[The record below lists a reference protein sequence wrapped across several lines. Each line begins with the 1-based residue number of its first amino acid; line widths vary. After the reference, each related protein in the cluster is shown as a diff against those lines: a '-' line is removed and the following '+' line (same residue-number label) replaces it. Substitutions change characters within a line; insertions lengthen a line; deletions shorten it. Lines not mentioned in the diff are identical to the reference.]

1 MKKVMILL
9 SGLLLVSGVYAAGS
23 QMNFGINFGIM
34 DTDQF
39 KFDPLMWTAG
49 AELDL
54 QFGDY
59 LMFSPEVTLVGNG
72 FKFKE
77 FLLFPAAILNFTPG
91 NFFVGGGL
99 TKGFYIGSG
108 EDFALTDVALKLNA
122 GLISKNIKLTAYL
135 ITAFD
140 NLLKK
145 GMLVGATFGFRF

>member
-1 MKKVMILL
+1 MKKTIVLL
-9 SGLLLVSGVYAAGS
+9 CGLLLVSGVYAAGS
-23 QMNFGINFGIM
+23 QMNFGVNFGIM

-39 KFDPLMWTAG
+39 KFNPLMWTAG

-54 QFGDY
+54 QFGEF

-91 NFFVGGGL
+91 NFFVGGGI

-108 EDFALTDVALKLNA
+108 EDFAITEVALKLNA
-122 GLISKNIKLTAYL
+122 GLISKNLKLTVYV

-140 NLLKK
+140 SLFD
-145 GMLVGATFGFRF
+145 GMLVGASLGFRL

>member
-1 MKKVMILL
+1 MT
-9 SGLLLVSGVYAAGS
+9 
-23 QMNFGINFGIM
+23 FGINFGM
-34 DTDQF
+34 MTDKNF
-39 KFDPLMWTAG
+39 SFNPFLWTAG

-54 QFGDY
+54 PFGTS
-59 LMFSPEVTLVGNG
+59 LMFSPEVTVVGYKFE
-72 FKFKE
+72 FKQ

-140 NLLKK
+140 GLFDD
-145 GMLVGATFGFRF
+145 MLVGASLGFRF

>member
-1 MKKVMILL
+1 MKKTLILL
-9 SGLLLVSGVYAAGS
+9 CGLLLVSGLFAFEKKTTIS
-23 QMNFGINFGIM
+23 INFGIM

-54 QFGDY
+54 QVGNY

-91 NFFVGGGL
+91 NFFVGGGI

-108 EDFALTDVALKLNA
+108 EDFAITEVALKLNA
-122 GLISKNIKLTAYL
+122 GLISKNLKLTVYV

-140 NLLKK
+140 SLFD
-145 GMLVGATFGFRF
+145 GMLVGASLGFRL

>member
-1 MKKVMILL
+1 MKKSIVLL
-9 SGLLLVSGVYAAGS
+9 CGLLLVSGVYATGN
-23 QMNFGINFGIM
+23 QMNFGLNFGVM
-34 DTDQF
+34 TDDSF
-39 KFDPLMWTAG
+39 SFDPLMWTAG
-49 AELDL
+49 AELDI
-54 QFGDY
+54 QFGEF

-99 TKGFYIGSG
+99 TKGFYLGSG
-108 EDFALTDVALKLNA
+108 EDFAITDIALKLNA

-140 NLLKK
+140 NLFD
-145 GMLVGATFGFRF
+145 GMLVGASLGFRF